1 MNPFE
6 VVHGYKP
13 RKPLDFLSMS
23 PCAKVSNLGVSF
35 ARKVQDLNVE
45 ITKTIQANNMQYK
58 LRADLHKRH
67 NEFNVGDNVMTRIK
81 PEWYS
86 SRTNKK
92 LHVRSARRHLLHQMI
107 HPCCFLSCLQA
118 PTEMQD
124 IDTQKQKKE
133 EKHSWKSS

>member
-45 ITKTIQANNMQYK
+45 ITKTIQANNVQYK

-67 NEFNVGDNVMTRIK
+67 NEF
-81 PEWYS
+81 
-86 SRTNKK
+86 K
-92 LHVRSARRHLLHQMI
+92 LEIML
-107 HPCCFLSCLQA
+107 
-118 PTEMQD
+118 
-124 IDTQKQKKE
+124 
-133 EKHSWKSS
+133 